1 MQKWK
6 SGDQISFLFSYLNKD
21 NSQYQVYSAPV
32 FDTKTDKYKL
42 SESVKYPLFALRLK
56 DKNDITSLDLW
67 SFKVKS
73 VTEQRGGVSIL
84 NNVINA
90 TYGEKTIVKLN
101 VPQAGNVDVMVMTL
115 DGNIVTYLQ
124 HGAISAGEHYFSW
137 NGKNN
142 AGQKVARGLYF
153 VRVIGPNFDETRKV
167 MVVKD

>member
-1 MQKWK
+1 M
-6 SGDQISFLFSYLNKD
+6 
-21 NSQYQVYSAPV
+21 
-32 FDTKTDKYKL
+32 
-42 SESVKYPLFALRLK
+42 FALRLK

-124 HGAISAGEHYFSW
+124 HGSISAGEHYFTW

-142 AGQKVARGLYF
+142 AGQNVARGLYF
-153 VRVIGPNFDETRKV
+153 VRVIGPNLDETRKV